1 MESGL
6 QHNWALAIFQ
16 RLVFGRN
23 LFNFSRAALSTAKCV
38 SKIFLNIKINMKRDH
53 GRALTWAGQKIGNGI
68 VISGGGFLK
77 KYK

>member
-38 SKIFLNIKINMKRDH
+38 SKVFLNIKINMKRDH
-53 GRALTWAGQKIGNGI
+53 GRALTWAGQKNWEWDCDFRRR
-68 VISGGGFLK
+68 VFK
-77 KYK
+77 KV